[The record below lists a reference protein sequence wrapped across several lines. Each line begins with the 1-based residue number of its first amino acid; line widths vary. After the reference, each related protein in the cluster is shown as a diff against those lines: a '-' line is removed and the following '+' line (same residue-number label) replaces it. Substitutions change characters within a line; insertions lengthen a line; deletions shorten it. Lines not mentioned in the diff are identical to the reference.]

1 MPTAT
6 STTDRYARPAD
17 GVQWNVPGSFET
29 TFRWEYQDGRDSL
42 LKLYEKGK
50 ERQWDADTRIDWS
63 QDLDP
68 ENPEQLPDESI
79 PIFGSPTFE
88 RLTPAEKATLRRHF
102 QSWQLSQF
110 LHGEQG
116 ALICTAKIVQQ
127 VPSIDAKFYA
137 ATQVIDEA
145 RHVEAYSRLLHDK
158 FELAYPITP
167 TLKRLLDDVLS
178 DSRWDM
184 TYLGMQVLI
193 EGLALAAFAQIRD
206 QSQNP
211 LAASVNAYVMQ
222 DEARHVAFGRFA
234 LRDYYPTLTQAE
246 RDEREEFAVE
256 ACYLMRDRFQAEEVW
271 ETLGLPVDECAAY
284 MLESGFMQRY
294 RSALFSRIV
303 PVIKDIGL
311 WGPKIRK
318 GYEQMG
324 ILGYAD
330 VDVAG
335 DGRRG
340 RAGGRGVRRPA
351 GGGRARRAGGMTRRR
366 LKMRDLERA
375 TGVGRET
382 IRFYIREGLL
392 PEPERPGR
400 NVAWYD
406 ESFVDRIA
414 LIKELQRKRF
424 LPLQAIK
431 ALVRSDAPPSRAEV
445 DALLAIDGTLYR
457 GLAARRRLASARSPS
472 APACRSARSAAW
484 RTPGPS
490 SSSTRQGAQWLEGDA
505 IRFVE
510 RWAAL
515 RRAGYAEQLGFRPEN
530 MRLYVDFVR
539 WLAREELRMF
549 AHGVTGRVDAEVA
562 SGMAEQGIEIVNEL
576 IALIRK
582 ATLLRYIAEGNVPEA
597 DAPAP
602 RTWTSQKRR

>member
-1 MPTAT
+1 MPVP
-6 STTDRYARPAD
+6 TTERYARPAD

-42 LKLYEKGK
+42 LKLYAKGK
-50 ERQWDADTRIDWS
+50 AKQWDVDARIDWS

-79 PIFGSPTFE
+79 PIFGSPPFL
-88 RLTPAEKATLRRHF
+88 RLTAPEKATLRRHF

-137 ATQVIDEA
+137 ATQVVDEA

-167 TLKRLLDDVLS
+167 TLQRLLDNVLS

-193 EGLALAAFAQIRD
+193 EGLALAAFASIRD

-211 LAASVNAYVMQ
+211 LAAAVNAYVMQ

-271 ETLGLPVDECAAY
+271 EVLGLPVDECAVY
-284 MLESGFMQRY
+284 MLESGFMQNY
-294 RSALFSRIV
+294 RSQLFSRIV

-324 ILGYAD
+324 ILGYA
-330 VDVAG
+330 
-335 DGRRG
+335 
-340 RAGGRGVRRPA
+340 
-351 GGGRARRAGGMTRRR
+351 
-366 LKMRDLERA
+366 
-375 TGVGRET
+375 
-382 IRFYIREGLL
+382 
-392 PEPERPGR
+392 
-400 NVAWYD
+400 N
-406 ESFVDRIA
+406 
-414 LIKELQRKRF
+414 
-424 LPLQAIK
+424 
-431 ALVRSDAPPSRAEV
+431 V
-445 DALLAIDGTLYR
+445 DA
-457 GLAARRRLASARSPS
+457 AAMSARD
-472 APACRSARSAAW
+472 
-484 RTPGPS
+484 
-490 SSSTRQGAQWLEGDA
+490 E
-505 IRFVE
+505 
-510 RWAAL
+510 
-515 RRAGYAEQLGFRPEN
+515 
-530 MRLYVDFVR
+530 
-539 WLAREELRMF
+539 
-549 AHGVTGRVDAEVA
+549 EVA
-562 SGMAEQGIEIVNEL
+562 E
-576 IALIRK
+576 
-582 ATLLRYIAEGNVPEA
+582 
-597 DAPAP
+597 
-602 RTWTSQKRR
+602 